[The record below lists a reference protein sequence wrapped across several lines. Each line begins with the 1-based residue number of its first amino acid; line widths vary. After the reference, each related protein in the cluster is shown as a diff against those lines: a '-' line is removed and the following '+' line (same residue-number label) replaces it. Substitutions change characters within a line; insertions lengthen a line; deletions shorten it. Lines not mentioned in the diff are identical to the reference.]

1 MSADDIA
8 RNIAKI
14 ADRLRDQLA
23 DGIEDLVEHIG
34 EESQRICPIEEGTLV
49 KSMTTKVDRAALEA
63 GIGYGSGAAAP
74 YAIRQHEDTSLSHDA
89 GRSAKYLEIP
99 LVTIGTREGLD
110 IIARHVK

>member
-8 RNIAKI
+8 RNLDRFT
-14 ADRLRDQLA
+14 DRLRDQLA
-23 DGIEDLVEHIG
+23 DGLEDLVEHIG

-49 KSMTTKVDRAALEA
+49 KSMTTKVDRGELKA

-74 YAIRQHEDTSLSHDA
+74 YATRQHEDTSLSHDA

-99 LVTIGTREGLD
+99 LVAIGSRDGLN
-110 IIARHVK
+110 IIGRHVK